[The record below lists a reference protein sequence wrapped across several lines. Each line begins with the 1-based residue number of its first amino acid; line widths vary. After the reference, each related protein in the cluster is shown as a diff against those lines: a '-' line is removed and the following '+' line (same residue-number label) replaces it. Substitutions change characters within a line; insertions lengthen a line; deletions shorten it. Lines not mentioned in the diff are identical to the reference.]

1 MPPSLLGADL
11 TAKHCSPGSSRSSPL
26 VCPTPCHKQTQL
38 KTCLRDKPK
47 HSCRF
52 SCPVPSAGDAA
63 KSPWV
68 QEEQNCPTGVSNTW
82 EQLARLTP
90 YSTPASPGDS
100 ATSRKPLCDESP
112 KEKGSRSHRLPTA
125 GMRTSPTPLC
135 CIARHHPG
143 YTGRFAGR
151 QPLLCI

>member
-1 MPPSLLGADL
+1 MTPSLLGADL
-11 TAKHCSPGSSRSSPL
+11 TAKHCSSHSSPL

-47 HSCRF
+47 HSCQLI
-52 SCPVPSAGDAA
+52 CPVPSAGDAA
-63 KSPWV
+63 KSPWM
-68 QEEQNCPTGVSNTW
+68 QEEQNRPTGVSNTW
-82 EQLARLTP
+82 EQLAQLTP
-90 YSTPASPGDS
+90 YSTPASPGGS
-100 ATSRKPLCDESP
+100 ATSSKPLCDESP
-112 KEKGSRSHRLPTA
+112 KERARGAINSPLQGCAHPPTH
-125 GMRTSPTPLC
+125 TPLC